1 MPGQSTATNHCCLY
15 VEVSSPIAET
25 AGRTTSTSTGA
36 PRSRATT
43 TSRAPTSR
51 RSSGTSAPLSGSKS
65 GTTSERGESSR
76 PRFNPRQTQ
85 RTTSRKKEPTSKW
98 KKKSFS
104 LLCSKDQTRRGHKS
118 SGPARL
124 SFVLFF
130 LLQELSHLKLCSVIK
145 IK

>member
-98 KKKSFS
+98 KKNLLVCCVLKIRRDAVTSHQDPPDFRSFS
-104 LLCSKDQTRRGHKS
+104 S
-118 SGPARL
+118 SCCKNCP
-124 SFVLFF
+124 
-130 LLQELSHLKLCSVIK
+130 I
-145 IK
+145 